1 METHLPQTKA
11 LYFFIKKS
19 NFYNTVYKILR
30 ALSPKRQFDTSLA
43 NKKFEYPIA
52 SLSNKK
58 FGYPIAP
65 WMEPWLDLG
74 GNGPPNFFFKYII
87 YIYMDINFSNFIL

>member
-30 ALSPKRQFDTSLA
+30 ALSQKRQFDTSLA

-58 FGYPIAP
+58 FEYPIASLSNKKFGYPIAP
-65 WMEPWLDLG
+65 WLDLG
-74 GNGPPNFFFKYII
+74 GIGSPKFFFNIL
-87 YIYMDINFSNFIL
+87 YIYGY

>member
-30 ALSPKRQFDTSLA
+30 ALSQKRQFDTSLA
-43 NKKFEYPIA
+43 NKKIEYPIA

-65 WMEPWLDLG
+65 WTKPWLDMG
-74 GNGPPNFFFKYII
+74 GNGPPNFFLKYII
-87 YIYMDINFSNFIL
+87 YIYGY

>member
-1 METHLPQTKA
+1 LSQ
-11 LYFFIKKS
+11 KS
-19 NFYNTVYKILR
+19 
-30 ALSPKRQFDTSLA
+30 QFDTSLA

-65 WMEPWLDLG
+65 CTEPWLDLG
-74 GNGPPNFFFKYII
+74 GNGPPKFF
-87 YIYMDINFSNFIL
+87 

>member
-1 METHLPQTKA
+1 MSQ
-11 LYFFIKKS
+11 
-19 NFYNTVYKILR
+19 
-30 ALSPKRQFDTSLA
+30 KRQFDTSLA
-43 NKKFEYPIA
+43 NKKFEYPIASLANKKFEYPIASLSNKKFEYPIA

-65 WMEPWLDLG
+65 WTKPWLDMG

-87 YIYMDINFSNFIL
+87 YIYGY

>member
-30 ALSPKRQFDTSLA
+30 ALSQKRQFDTSLA

-58 FGYPIAP
+58 FEYPIA
-65 WMEPWLDLG
+65 PWLDLG
-74 GNGPPNFFFKYII
+74 GIGSPKFFFNIL
-87 YIYMDINFSNFIL
+87 YIYGY

>member
-30 ALSPKRQFDTSLA
+30 ALSQKRQFDTSLA
-43 NKKFEYPIA
+43 NKKFDILLQVYQIKNLDILLHHGR
-52 SLSNKK
+52 SH
-58 FGYPIAP
+58 GWTWGTMAP
-65 WMEPWLDLG
+65 LI
-74 GNGPPNFFFKYII
+74 FF
-87 YIYMDINFSNFIL
+87 

>member
-65 WMEPWLDLG
+65 WLDLG
-74 GNGPPNFFFKYII
+74 GIGSPKFFFNIL
-87 YIYMDINFSNFIL
+87 YIYGY